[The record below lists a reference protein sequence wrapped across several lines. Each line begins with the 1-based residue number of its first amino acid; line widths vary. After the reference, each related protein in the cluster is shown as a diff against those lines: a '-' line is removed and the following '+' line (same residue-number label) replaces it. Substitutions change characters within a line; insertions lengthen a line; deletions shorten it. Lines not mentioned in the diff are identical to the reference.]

1 MTIAAAASTTLNIA
15 RFICSSFSGPCYTE
29 SGTADAVPPCRSLR
43 VLLFGT
49 LASEQIRWTDFNRL
63 LEDLERTLAR
73 RSEKVES

>member
-1 MTIAAAASTTLNIA
+1 
-15 RFICSSFSGPCYTE
+15 
-29 SGTADAVPPCRSLR
+29 